1 MDWLSGWLKTV
12 VALILLATF
21 IELMLPTSKMQR
33 YVRTAMSLF
42 ILLTLLSPV
51 LEITRKGWDPGKLLA
66 AAQLEQNQQGL
77 RAAGAGGSSG
87 LKSVSP
93 PAEPASLEAVLQQSD
108 RLKAENQRQ
117 AQRLLEEDL
126 AAGMKQ
132 ELQQQTVYP
141 IRELRVTTELGGKAN
156 PSVTRVQIVLDEPD
170 SPAGSP
176 SPSSGGSGTAAAD
189 AGGNGAGST
198 GAGDLPQTG
207 PIAQIEP
214 VAPVARVEIS
224 TEPIGGTASGGPAD
238 PAEASAAAGRLTA
251 AQQEASARLVKAIQL
266 GWQVDPTHISVQW
279 TKERTKL

>member
-1 MDWLSGWLKTV
+1 MDWLSGWLKTI

-66 AAQLEQNQQGL
+66 AAQLEQNQQGIQ
-77 RAAGAGGSSG
+77 AVGASGSSG
-87 LKSVSP
+87 LKSGLP
-93 PAEPASLEAVLQQSD
+93 AAEPASLEAVLQQSD

-141 IRELRVTTELGGKAN
+141 IRELRVTTELGGKVN
-156 PSVTRVQIVLDEPD
+156 PSVTRVQILLDEPD

-176 SPSSGGSGTAAAD
+176 SRSSGGSGSAAAD
-189 AGGNGAGST
+189 AGGSGAGST
-198 GAGDLPQTG
+198 GAGDLPQNG
-207 PIAQIEP
+207 PIAEMEP

-224 TEPIGGTASGGPAD
+224 TEPIGGAASLPAA
-238 PAEASAAAGRLTA
+238 PVEASAAAGRLTA
-251 AQQEASARLVKAIQL
+251 AQQEAAARLVTAVQL

-279 TKERTKL
+279 TKERMKL